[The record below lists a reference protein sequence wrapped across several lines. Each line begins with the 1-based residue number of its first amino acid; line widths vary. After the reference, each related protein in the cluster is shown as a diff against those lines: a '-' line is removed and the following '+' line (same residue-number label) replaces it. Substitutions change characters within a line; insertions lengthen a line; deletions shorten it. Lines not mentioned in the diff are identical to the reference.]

1 MCVID
6 IYSIVSE
13 YLKASHLIIISSVL
27 TPVTLQAAPDNLA
40 AHQLDLIASAIHFL
54 AHQYYENSV
63 SSGYRQTTT
72 GTLCAKED
80 DTSGYWH
87 YLLIYNVIET
97 YPLSP

>member
-1 MCVID
+1 M
-6 IYSIVSE
+6 
-13 YLKASHLIIISSVL
+13 
-27 TPVTLQAAPDNLA
+27 VTLQAAPDNLA

>member
-1 MCVID
+1 M
-6 IYSIVSE
+6 
-13 YLKASHLIIISSVL
+13 
-27 TPVTLQAAPDNLA
+27 VTLQAAPDNLA

-80 DTSGYWH
+80 DTF
-87 YLLIYNVIET
+87 
-97 YPLSP
+97 